1 MAGSVKVKLI
11 RSMIGR
17 PEKHRKVLRGMGLTR
32 LNKTVEFKD
41 TPEIRG
47 MINKVSHLVSTEEKV
62 DEAMNYRRLQNL
74 ANPINGWAA
83 VLAPAGARPQA
94 EAPKGITVDPVAVS
108 DPVMKA
114 GRCQF
119 NGDFPSADLPIFS
132 EKKSPS

>member
-47 MINKVSHLVSTEEKV
+47 MINKVPPLVNTEEKV
-62 DEAMNYRRLQNL
+62 DEA
-74 ANPINGWAA
+74 
-83 VLAPAGARPQA
+83 
-94 EAPKGITVDPVAVS
+94 S
-108 DPVMKA
+108 
-114 GRCQF
+114 
-119 NGDFPSADLPIFS
+119 
-132 EKKSPS
+132 